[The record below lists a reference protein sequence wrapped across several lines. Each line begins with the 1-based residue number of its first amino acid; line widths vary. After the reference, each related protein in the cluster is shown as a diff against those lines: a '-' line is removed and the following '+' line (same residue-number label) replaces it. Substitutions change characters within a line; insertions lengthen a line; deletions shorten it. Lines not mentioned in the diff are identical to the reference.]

1 MTVSH
6 KFFDK
11 LPDEAR
17 LIRQEVFMNEQSFK
31 NEFDDTDKCCVHLV
45 LYSDGS
51 PAAVGRLYKT
61 GEKVCTLGRI
71 AVRKQFRGMGLGAE
85 VMDLLEE
92 KAAGLGAE
100 STAVSAQCAARGFY
114 ERLGYRASGQVYL
127 DEHCEHI
134 HMEKNLRH
142 TG

>member
-1 MTVSH
+1 MDISY
-6 KFFDK
+6 KFFRE
-11 LPDEAR
+11 LPDDAR
-17 LIRQEVFMNEQSFK
+17 LIRQEVFMEEQGFK
-31 NEFDDTDKCCVHLV
+31 NEFDDTDSCCVHLV
-45 LYSDGS
+45 LYCGGS

-85 VMDLLEE
+85 VMGLLEE
-92 KAAGLGAE
+92 KAVVLDAE
-100 STAVSAQCAARGFY
+100 IAAVSAQCAARGFY
-114 ERLGYRASGQVYL
+114 ERLGYKASGQEYF
-127 DEHCEHI
+127 DEHCKHI

>member
-1 MTVSH
+1 MDISY
-6 KFFDK
+6 KFFEE

-17 LIRQEVFMNEQSFK
+17 LIRQEVFMDEQGFK

-85 VMDLLEE
+85 VMGILEQ
-92 KAAGLGAE
+92 KAIELEAE
-100 STAVSAQCAARGFY
+100 ITAVSAQCAARGFY
-114 ERLGYRASGQVYL
+114 ERLGYKASGQTYF
-127 DEHCEHI
+127 DEHCRHI
-134 HMEKNLRH
+134 HMEKDLRH
-142 TG
+142 T